1 MPDLEDPNLSEA
13 GAIFGVSCFLLTW
26 VMLGQGDNLVLATK
40 YGGLISLC
48 FTFGFCVRA
57 VRRGVLQ
64 GLPFWPHA
72 PARDG
77 AEICGSHAI
86 SRPVD
91 ADVWFAQAL
100 SGLSACLLSLAI
112 LLPLFGLA

>member
-1 MPDLEDPNLSEA
+1 M
-13 GAIFGVSCFLLTW
+13 
-26 VMLGQGDNLVLATK
+26 
-40 YGGLISLC
+40 
-48 FTFGFCVRA
+48 R
-57 VRRGVLQ
+57 
-64 GLPFWPHA
+64 